1 MEPTVFIQ
9 QYVDIMRANRLDE
22 FATEEL
28 AEKFFALTERMLEVN
43 EHMNLTA
50 IREVPDIIAK
60 HYADSLMAAKYLP
73 QGARVID
80 IGCGAGFPSLPL
92 AIARP
97 DVIVTALDS
106 TAKRVNYISETA
118 KLLGL
123 DNILTVT
130 ARAEE
135 MAKNASHRER
145 YDVATARAVARLNV
159 LCELCLGYVKVG
171 GCFISMKAELGSELD
186 EAHRAIS
193 AMGGKLEAADTIS
206 LKLPDGVNASRTIVT
221 IRKKSST
228 PPNYPRNNSQIT
240 KKPL

>member
-206 LKLPDGVNASRTIVT
+206 LTLPDGVNASRTIVT

>member
-206 LKLPDGVNASRTIVT
+206 LMLPDGVNASRTIVT

>member
-97 DVIVTALDS
+97 DIIVTALDS

-206 LKLPDGVNASRTIVT
+206 LTLPDGVNASRTIVT

>member
-97 DVIVTALDS
+97 DVIVAALDS

-206 LKLPDGVNASRTIVT
+206 LMLPDGVNASRTIVT